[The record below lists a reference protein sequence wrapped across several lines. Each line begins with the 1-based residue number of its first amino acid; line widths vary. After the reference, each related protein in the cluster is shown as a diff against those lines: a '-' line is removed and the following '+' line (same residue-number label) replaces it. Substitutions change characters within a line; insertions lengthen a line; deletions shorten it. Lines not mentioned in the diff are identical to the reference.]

1 MIGVKIVTDVLINN
15 DHRKPKMIARAICIT
30 AILIM
35 LLFPATEA
43 KSVII
48 GFNGNVDSVTIDAC
62 NITNYKHHHRINA
75 ISADIPKSTIDK
87 IKKNKKIRYVEDDA
101 YVHLAKKIL
110 QPPQQIDWGVYR
122 VNAPYVWDSST
133 GKGVKIAI
141 LDTGINRKHPD
152 LTVSGGINLIGT
164 SSSKKWNDDNGHGTH
179 VAGIIAAHN
188 NSIGVI
194 GVAPDAEVYAVKVLD
209 QYGGGRISDVIE
221 GIEWAVLNDMDIVS
235 MSLGTTEYSQAL
247 NDSSASAYNA
257 GILLVASAGNNGDGN
272 LSTNDVMYPAK
283 FESVIAISAID
294 QNNMA
299 MSWSADGSEVEL
311 AAPGVGIYSTWL
323 DGGYHSMSG
332 TSMAAPFVSGVAA
345 LMMQNNAGASP
356 DEVRAAMAYHA
367 IDLGVQGRD
376 NVYGFGLVQAIGN

>member
-1 MIGVKIVTDVLINN
+1 MNTRTLYFTV
-15 DHRKPKMIARAICIT
+15 
-30 AILIM
+30 ILIV
-35 LLFPATEA
+35 LLTPSIEA
-43 KSVII
+43 KPVTI
-48 GFNGNVDSVTIDAC
+48 GFNGNMDQAIIDEY
-62 NITNYKHHHRINA
+62 NIINYTQHQLINA
-75 ISADIPKSTIDK
+75 ISADIPESTIHK
-87 IKKNKKIRYVEDDA
+87 MKQNPNIRYIEDDI
-101 YVHLAKKIL
+101 YVHITKKAQL
-110 QPPQQIDWGVYR
+110 PPQQIDWGVYR
-122 VNAPYVWDSST
+122 VNAPSAWNNTT
-133 GKGVKIAI
+133 GSGVKIAI
-141 LDTGINRKHPD
+141 IDTGINKKHPD
-152 LTVSGGINLIGT
+152 LTVSGGINLLGI

-209 QYGGGRISDVIE
+209 QYGSGRISDVIE
-221 GIEWAVLNDMDIVS
+221 GIEWAVQNDMDIIS

-283 FESVIAISAID
+283 LESVIAVSAID
-294 QNNMA
+294 RNNMA
-299 MSWSADGSEVEL
+299 VSWSADGSKVEL

-332 TSMAAPFVSGVAA
+332 TSMATPFVSGVAA
-345 LMMQNNAGASP
+345 LMLQDNAGASP
-356 DEVRAAMAYHA
+356 DEVRVAMANGA

>member
-1 MIGVKIVTDVLINN
+1 MKKNKVKEMGNLFRNRYIKTICLTLFLI
-15 DHRKPKMIARAICIT
+15 
-30 AILIM
+30 IL
-35 LLFPATEA
+35 LLPSIEA
-43 KSVII
+43 KSVTI
-48 GFNGNVDSVTIDAC
+48 GFNGNMDQAIIDEY
-62 NITNYKHHHRINA
+62 NIINYTQHQLINA
-75 ISADIPKSTIDK
+75 ISADIPELTNHKM
-87 IKKNKKIRYVEDDA
+87 KKNQNIRYIEDDI
-101 YVHLAKKIL
+101 YVHITKKAQL
-110 QPPQQIDWGVYR
+110 LPQQVDWGISQI
-122 VNAPYVWDSST
+122 NAPAAWNNTT
-133 GKGVKIAI
+133 GSGVKIAI
-141 LDTGINRKHPD
+141 IDTGISRKHPD
-152 LTVSGGINLIGT
+152 LTVSGGINLLGT

-194 GVAPDAEVYAVKVLD
+194 GVAPDAELYAVKVLD

-221 GIEWAVLNDMDIVS
+221 GIEWAVQNDMDIIS
-235 MSLGTTEYSQAL
+235 MSFGTTEYSQAL

-283 FESVIAISAID
+283 LESVIAISAID
-294 QNNMA
+294 QNNIA
-299 MSWSADGSEVEL
+299 VSWSADGSEVEL

-345 LMMQNNAGASP
+345 LMMQDNVVASP
-356 DEVRAAMAYHA
+356 DEVRAAMAYNA